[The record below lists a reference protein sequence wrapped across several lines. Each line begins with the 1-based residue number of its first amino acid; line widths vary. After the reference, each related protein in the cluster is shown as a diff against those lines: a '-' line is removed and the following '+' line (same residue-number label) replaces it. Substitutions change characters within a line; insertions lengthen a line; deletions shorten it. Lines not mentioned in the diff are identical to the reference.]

1 MSNKLTIIIWYG
13 IILIVAKKKEMLIMS
28 SIDELK
34 GYILYMKTKK
44 LSRGL
49 TDKEYVKYDQLKKEL
64 AQREKEAKKDIKIK
78 SLTA

>member
-13 IILIVAKKKEMLIMS
+13 IILIVAKKKKMLIMS

-49 TDKEYVKYDQLKKEL
+49 TDKEYVKYDQLKREL

>member
-49 TDKEYVKYDQLKKEL
+49 TDKEYVKYDQLKREL

>member
-1 MSNKLTIIIWYG
+1 
-13 IILIVAKKKEMLIMS
+13 MS

-49 TDKEYVKYDQLKKEL
+49 TDKEYVKYDQLKREL
-64 AQREKEAKKDIKIK
+64 AQREKEAKKVVELIEANMEV
-78 SLTA
+78 L

>member
-1 MSNKLTIIIWYG
+1 
-13 IILIVAKKKEMLIMS
+13 MS

-49 TDKEYVKYDQLKKEL
+49 TDKEYVKYDQLKREL
-64 AQREKEAKKDIKIK
+64 AQREKEAKNPYAKYDRPKYYGR
-78 SLTA
+78 

>member
-1 MSNKLTIIIWYG
+1 
-13 IILIVAKKKEMLIMS
+13 MS

-49 TDKEYVKYDQLKKEL
+49 TDKEYVKYDQLKREL
-64 AQREKEAKKDIKIK
+64 AQREREAKKDIKIK

>member
-1 MSNKLTIIIWYG
+1 
-13 IILIVAKKKEMLIMS
+13 MS

-49 TDKEYVKYDQLKKEL
+49 TDKEYVVN
-64 AQREKEAKKDIKIK
+64 DIIRM
-78 SLTA
+78 

>member
-44 LSRGL
+44 LSRG
-49 TDKEYVKYDQLKKEL
+49 VN
-64 AQREKEAKKDIKIK
+64 DIIRM
-78 SLTA
+78 

>member
-1 MSNKLTIIIWYG
+1 
-13 IILIVAKKKEMLIMS
+13 MS

-49 TDKEYVKYDQLKKEL
+49 TDKEYVNMINL
-64 AQREKEAKKDIKIK
+64 
-78 SLTA
+78 

>member
-1 MSNKLTIIIWYG
+1 
-13 IILIVAKKKEMLIMS
+13 MS

-44 LSRGL
+44 LSSGL
-49 TDKEYVKYDQLKKEL
+49 TDKEYVKYDQLKREL